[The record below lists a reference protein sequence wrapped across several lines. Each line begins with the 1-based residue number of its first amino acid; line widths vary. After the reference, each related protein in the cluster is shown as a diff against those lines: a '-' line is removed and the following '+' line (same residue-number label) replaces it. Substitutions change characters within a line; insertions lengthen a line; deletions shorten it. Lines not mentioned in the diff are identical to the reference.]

1 MYAQPDH
8 RFCRRW
14 AVMTDPEETL
24 GASGA
29 GIKVG
34 EFADFVAFYYHMIN
48 YDILDMLQSF
58 MQTLPSTYLPTM
70 IKVDSVCLSV
80 FEKVHSQVLTNFVT
94 FSFIRAT

>member
-14 AVMTDPEETL
+14 AVLTDPEETL

-34 EFADFVAFYYHMIN
+34 MGVAILCAKKSINHLKGKYHEN
-48 YDILDMLQSF
+48 LLSLQNPKMF
-58 MQTLPSTYLPTM
+58 DCRQR
-70 IKVDSVCLSV
+70 
-80 FEKVHSQVLTNFVT
+80 Q
-94 FSFIRAT
+94 

>member
-14 AVMTDPEETL
+14 AVLTDPEETL

-34 EFADFVAFYYHMIN
+34 MGVTVLCTKKSINHEYHIFPCNIN
-48 YDILDMLQSF
+48 AYS
-58 MQTLPSTYLPTM
+58 TL
-70 IKVDSVCLSV
+70 
-80 FEKVHSQVLTNFVT
+80 EVT
-94 FSFIRAT
+94 